1 MRKRTIAALITL
13 IAFSSSIHAY
23 DLEFQG
29 LYYDIDF
36 NSKTM
41 TVVNLRP
48 NNYYANYYAYCS
60 GRITI
65 PSSIKFGDN
74 DYKVTAIGESAFE
87 NCSDITAITIPN
99 SITKIGRGAF
109 CNCTSLSRLNIPE
122 SISEIDNS
130 AFSYC
135 ENIDTLIWDN
145 DNVVFYDWLFE
156 GLPSLKHVI
165 IGKIKTDYR
174 PFEYCENLTSATI
187 LDGTTYIQDYLF
199 GGCSGLTDIS
209 IPESVASIGDGAF
222 WGCTGLTSIDI
233 PDGVTAIGNTAFKHC
248 SNLKSF
254 IIPAG
259 IKTIENGTFSECSS
273 LSSIIIPESVTRI
286 EANAFEYCSDLSSVV
301 LPDNLSFIGANAFGY
316 SGLTDIDI
324 PAHMDSI
331 GIYYYD
337 NQPYILN
344 PFSGCS
350 NLRSITVDSNN
361 KKYDS
366 RNNCNAIIETASNTL
381 LACANLT
388 TITIPES
395 VTSIGSGAF
404 AGCTDLNSIV
414 IPEGVTRIDG
424 GAFSGC
430 SALSSIQVDPD
441 NTVYDSRENCNA
453 IIETQ
458 SNTLLLACKTTI
470 VPETATDIHET
481 AFNGTDWGK
490 DSPDG
495 VIYINDLLYRYK
507 GDMPQGTT
515 ITVKDGTRR
524 IASSVF
530 SGCTGLT
537 SINIP
542 ESVTSIGSN
551 AFSGC
556 TGLTSINIPESVTD
570 IEMYAFSGC
579 TGLKSISI
587 PGSVENIEQ
596 GVFEGCTGLTNV
608 YIQDGVTS
616 IDNSAF
622 QRCRSIKT
630 ISIPESMGFIDR
642 WAFDYGCYIDTLIW
656 NSPNISPSVLRNYYD
671 HSIKF
676 VSFGNK
682 VVQIG
687 DNAFSNCS
695 TLDSVVISEG
705 VKAIG
710 ERAFSQCW
718 ALKSITIPQSVTT
731 IGNEAFSGCSGLK
744 KIVIPETV
752 TNLGGGILDGCNS
765 LPQGAMYIND
775 ILYCYIGQMPENTSI
790 TVKDGTK
797 SIAAGA
803 FAYYDGL
810 TSITIP
816 NSVTSI
822 GNKAFS
828 GCYNLK
834 SVTIP
839 GSVTTIGSY
848 AFSYCSSLTSIVI
861 PNGVKTIGEGA
872 FYYSSVRTISIPES
886 VTTIGYQAFYDYNGL
901 DTLYWDNISVY
912 PDESMMG
919 SNYYHIKVWIF
930 GNNYIK
936 HRGLTYS
943 AKGTEW
949 YESLPDGPV
958 YLDNWL
964 VGYKGVIPNNT
975 QIEIKQGTIGIATN
989 AFIPTEYDEND
1000 GQITSVTI
1008 PESVTTIEHGAFFGC
1023 GISAIT
1029 IPKSVNSIGEGPF
1042 YNCPYLTTICVDPEN
1057 SVYDSRENCNAILET
1072 ATNTLIQGCSNTTIP
1087 ENVTSIGAEAFSYC
1101 TNLTSIV
1108 IPDGVTTIGDY
1119 AFSNCDNLTSVT
1131 LPQGLESIKSNAF
1144 LNCTNLTSINI
1155 PQSVTTIEWQAF
1167 MHCRKLTSITLP
1179 DGISVISGGLFDE
1192 CDSLTYI
1199 TIPESVTTIENFA
1212 FRGCYNLKD
1221 INIPSSVKSIGRS
1234 AFSGCIGLSSIP
1246 DGLTYIGDYAFK
1258 GCTGITS
1265 VTIPEDI
1272 TYIGPYAFEYC
1283 TGIKTVSLPASM
1295 GGKEYE
1301 WHFGDCSDIE
1311 SIYLHSSTPI
1321 NYYGFYDIDFDNC
1334 ILYVPAGSKET
1345 YRKHSTWSR
1354 FKNIRLLDEC
1364 GLNIDGI
1371 CYEITSDI
1379 EKTVS
1384 VVHHNYKGAVI
1395 IPSSVIINGT
1405 EYSVTGIASE
1415 AFSECDELVSVT
1427 VPQSVT
1433 NIEQG
1438 SFEECHAL
1446 TEIIFKGSPIINKD
1460 VFIDCPNIEKVVS
1473 TNITPGTMR
1482 LYNPFI
1488 AGDCETILKDNR
1500 NYCSALFDKNSNR
1513 YISRHNFIYSNKT
1526 IINNGRIPAGEY
1538 KVTIGILPSDKP
1550 NFFHPVINAYIG
1562 DTKQVILDN
1571 TSMEEVDFDGW
1582 SFTME
1587 VPQYLIN
1594 DITSYDSVLITDNL
1608 IIPDSCNRIE
1618 IWLESGV
1625 ENYQSYSTKLLLDR
1639 IFFEPIGNDFP
1650 EESYCGPFTES
1661 VFNNATL
1668 YVPESAVSTYREADG
1683 WKLFKN
1689 IAIDTKVEPVHMD
1702 NRDSTD
1708 NPVIYDMLGRKIM
1721 SDSLER
1727 LQPGLYIINGK
1738 KYLKSHM

>member
-13 IAFSSSIHAY
+13 IAFSSGIQAY

-29 LYYDIDF
+29 LFYDIDF

-41 TVVNLRP
+41 TVVNPRP
-48 NNYYANYYAYCS
+48 SYDSYYGYCS

-74 DYKVTAIGESAFE
+74 DYKVTAIGENAFIS
-87 NCSDITAITIPN
+87 CSDLTAITIPN
-99 SITKIGRGAF
+99 CITKIGRAAF
-109 CNCTSLSRLNIPE
+109 CDCTSLSRLNIPE

-130 AFSYC
+130 AFYYC

-145 DNVVFYDWLFE
+145 DNVVFSKWLFE
-156 GLPSLKHVI
+156 GLPGPKHVI

-187 LDGTTYIQDYLF
+187 LDGTTYIQDGLF

-209 IPESVASIGDGAF
+209 IPESVTAIGDGAF
-222 WGCTGLTSIDI
+222 WDCTGLTSIDI
-233 PDGVTAIGNTAFKHC
+233 PDGVTAIGNAAFKYC

-259 IKTIENGTFSECSS
+259 IKTIEPGTFSDCSS

-286 EANAFEYCSDLSSVV
+286 EAGAFEYCSDLSSVV
-301 LPDNLSFIGANAFGY
+301 LPDNLSFIGSNAFGY

-324 PAHMDSI
+324 PAHVDSI
-331 GIYYYD
+331 GIYYYE

-395 VTSIGSGAF
+395 VTSI
-404 AGCTDLNSIV
+404 
-414 IPEGVTRIDG
+414 DG

-430 SALSSIQVDPD
+430 SALSSIQVDPN

-453 IIETQ
+453 IIETK
-458 SNTLLLACKTTI
+458 SNKLILGCKTTTI
-470 VPETATDIHET
+470 PETVTDINEL
-481 AFNGTDWGK
+481 AFINGIEWGE
-490 DSPDG
+490 DEPEG
-495 VIYINDLLYRYK
+495 VLYMNDLLYGYK
-507 GDMPQGTT
+507 GTMPQGTH
-515 ITVKDGTRR
+515 IKVREGTKR
-524 IASSVF
+524 IASS
-530 SGCTGLT
+530 
-537 SINIP
+537 
-542 ESVTSIGSN
+542 

-556 TGLTSINIPESVTD
+556 TGLTSIIIPESVTS
-570 IEMYAFSGC
+570 IGSCAFNGC
-579 TGLKSISI
+579 TG
-587 PGSVENIEQ
+587 
-596 GVFEGCTGLTNV
+596 
-608 YIQDGVTS
+608 
-616 IDNSAF
+616 
-622 QRCRSIKT
+622 
-630 ISIPESMGFIDR
+630 
-642 WAFDYGCYIDTLIW
+642 
-656 NSPNISPSVLRNYYD
+656 
-671 HSIKF
+671 
-676 VSFGNK
+676 
-682 VVQIG
+682 
-687 DNAFSNCS
+687 
-695 TLDSVVISEG
+695 
-705 VKAIG
+705 
-710 ERAFSQCW
+710 
-718 ALKSITIPQSVTT
+718 
-731 IGNEAFSGCSGLK
+731 
-744 KIVIPETV
+744 
-752 TNLGGGILDGCNS
+752 
-765 LPQGAMYIND
+765 
-775 ILYCYIGQMPENTSI
+775 
-790 TVKDGTK
+790 
-797 SIAAGA
+797 
-803 FAYYDGL
+803 
-810 TSITIP
+810 
-816 NSVTSI
+816 
-822 GNKAFS
+822 
-828 GCYNLK
+828 LK

-839 GSVTTIGSY
+839 GSVTTIEHYVFEG
-848 AFSYCSSLTSIVI
+848 CSNLASVYFQD
-861 PNGVKTIGEGA
+861 GVNRIASSA
-872 FYYSSVRTISIPES
+872 FYGCNNIKTISIPES
-886 VTTIGYQAFYDYNGL
+886 VSYLDGMDFYSDIDSLFWNSPNISPSVIKNNYGRSLKYVSIGSKVVQIEESAFYDCYNLDSVFISDGVKVIGDKAFSGCGRLKSIKIPQSVTSIGNSAFSGCTGL
-901 DTLYWDNISVY
+901 TSIIIPESVTSIGDGAFDGCNAFPEGVLYINDILYKYFGQMPQDTSITVRDGTTRIASGAFSCYTGWTSISIIIPESVTSIGDGAFYGRILKSITIPKSVTSIGDRAFDLIDTLYWDNTYCDYSHFSYNKIV
-912 PDESMMG
+912 
-919 SNYYHIKVWIF
+919 F
-930 GNNYIK
+930 GDNYIK
-936 HRGLTYS
+936 HRGLEF
-943 AKGTEW
+943 ARGTEW
-949 YESLPDGPV
+949 YNSLPDGPV

-964 VGYKGVIPNNT
+964 VGYKGIIPDNT
-975 QIEIKQGTIGIATN
+975 QIDIKEGTIGIATQ
-989 AFIPTEYDEND
+989 AFYSYEDSEDE
-1000 GQITSVTI
+1000 GTITSVTI

-1029 IPKSVNSIGEGPF
+1029 IPKSVTSIGEGPF

-1057 SVYDSRENCNAILET
+1057 SVYDSRDNCNAIIET
-1072 ATNTLIQGCSNTTIP
+1072 ASNTLIQGCSNTTIP
-1087 ENVTSIGAEAFSYC
+1087 ENVTSIGTEAFSYC

-1119 AFSNCDNLTSVT
+1119 AFSNCDNL
-1131 LPQGLESIKSNAF
+1131 
-1144 LNCTNLTSINI
+1144 
-1155 PQSVTTIEWQAF
+1155 
-1167 MHCRKLTSITLP
+1167 
-1179 DGISVISGGLFDE
+1179 
-1192 CDSLTYI
+1192 
-1199 TIPESVTTIENFA
+1199 
-1212 FRGCYNLKD
+1212 KD
-1221 INIPSSVKSIGRS
+1221 INIPSSVKSIDRS

-1246 DGLTYIGDYAFK
+1246 DGLTYIGDYAFE

-1272 TYIGPYAFEYC
+1272 TYIGSYAFKYC
-1283 TGIKTVSLPASM
+1283 AGIKTVSLPASM
-1295 GGKEYE
+1295 GGKVYFDV
-1301 WHFGDCSDIE
+1301 FGDCSDIE

-1321 NYYGFYDIDFDNC
+1321 SIYDFYDIDFDNC

-1345 YRKHSTWSR
+1345 YRKHSFWSS

-1384 VVHHNYKGAVI
+1384 VVHHNYKGAVN
-1395 IPSSVIINGT
+1395 IPSSVIFNGT

-1427 VPQSVT
+1427 IPQSVT
-1433 NIEQG
+1433 EIEQG
-1438 SFEECHAL
+1438 SFEGCHAL

-1500 NYCSALFDKNSNR
+1500 NYCLALFDKNSNR
-1513 YISRHNFIYSNKT
+1513 YISSLNFSYPNNKT

-1550 NFFHPVINAYIG
+1550 NYFHPVMYGLTDSSEVVIYDPIN
-1562 DTKQVILDN
+1562 QQ
-1571 TSMEEVDFDGW
+1571 
-1582 SFTME
+1582 SFGET
-1587 VPQYLIN
+1587 PIYYSN
-1594 DITSYDSVLITDNL
+1594 DPSGYDSVAIADTLV
-1608 IIPDSCNRIE
+1608 IPSEYKGIRID
-1618 IWLESGV
+1618 LESGV
-1625 ENYQSYSTKLLLDR
+1625 KGRYIREYSSHLLLDR

-1650 EESYCGPFTES
+1650 QESYCGPFTES

-1668 YVPESAVSTYREADG
+1668 YVPENAVSTYREADG